1 LLRWLIAIQTARI
14 TSPSGLSILAR
25 VILGTRV
32 PLVLAGALAV
42 TIVGTVPPPVS
53 EALWRVSPHE
63 VSNMFARWDTFFY
76 YSIATQGYDWDPALF
91 TYQNVVFFPLYPLLM
106 RWGGALLGGYPMV
119 AGLIVSL
126 CAFAAGL
133 AVLYRLALLDVS
145 EEQARRAVL
154 LVAVFPY
161 AVFFSAVY
169 TESLFFLLSVG
180 AFYAMR
186 RRHLGWAALC
196 GLLAGLTRPNGS
208 WLAVPLACIALWP
221 NDREDAHD
229 AGAPSLLAALLA
241 ASAPLAGTAIFSLYL
256 QVRFGDALA
265 WVHGQTA
272 WGLPLLGRW
281 PAPDPIPIQS
291 DLEVRSTEWV
301 VYVGNVAAFAA
312 AVAAIRPV
320 TRQFGLAYGL
330 WIAVNIFPPLAGHL
344 FLSMGRFVSV
354 LFPVFLWLAARIP
367 APRLWPVAGTLGA
380 AQALFAV
387 WFFLWRAVF

>member
-1 LLRWLIAIQTARI
+1 M
-14 TSPSGLSILAR
+14 
-25 VILGTRV
+25 
-32 PLVLAGALAV
+32 PLVVAGALAV
-42 TIVGTVPPPVS
+42 TLVGTVPPPVS

-63 VSNMFARWDTFFY
+63 LSNMFARWDTFFY
-76 YSIATQGYDWDPALF
+76 YSIATQGYDWNPALF

-106 RWGGALLGGYPMV
+106 RWGGALLGGNPML

-133 AVLYRLALLDVS
+133 ALLHRLALLDLS
-145 EEQARRAVL
+145 EDHARRAVL

-169 TESLFFLLSVG
+169 TESLFFLLAVG

-186 RRHLGWAALC
+186 RGRLGWVAVC
-196 GLLAGLTRPNGS
+196 GLLAGLTRPNGC
-208 WLAVPLACIALWP
+208 WLAVPLVCLVLWP
-221 NDREDAHD
+221 HDRESTHE
-229 AGAPSLLAALLA
+229 AGPAPLLPALLA
-241 ASAPLAGTAIFSLYL
+241 ACAPLVGTAIFCLYL

-265 WVHGQTA
+265 WVHGQAA

-281 PAPDPIPIQS
+281 EAPDPIPIHS
-291 DLEVRSTEWV
+291 DLEVRSTEWI
-301 VYVGNVAAFAA
+301 VYAGNIAAFAT

-320 TRQFGLAYGL
+320 TRRFGLAYGL
-330 WIAVNIFPPLAGHL
+330 WIVVNIFPPLAGHL

-354 LFPVFLWLAARIP
+354 LFPVFFWLAARIP
-367 APRLWPVAGTLGA
+367 TSRMWRVAGAFGA